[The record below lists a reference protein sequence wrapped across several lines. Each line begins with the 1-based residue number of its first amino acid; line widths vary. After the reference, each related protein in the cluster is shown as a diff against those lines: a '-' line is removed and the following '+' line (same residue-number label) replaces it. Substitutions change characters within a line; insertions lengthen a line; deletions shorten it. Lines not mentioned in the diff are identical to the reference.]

1 MLGGRVDDGVELW
14 QLILEKLIQSF
25 RDPLHGIA
33 ARLSDA
39 GRFVV
44 L

>member
-1 MLGGRVDDGVELW
+1 MFGSPVDDGAELW

-25 RDPLHGIA
+25 RGPLHGIV

-39 GRFVV
+39 GRVVV